1 MQVAEDESVLMS
13 KEEAIDKITTFTGG
27 RLLKR
32 LSLTLVHQ
40 EHQMI

>member
-27 RLLKR
+27 RAA
-32 LSLTLVHQ
+32 
-40 EHQMI
+40 EE

>member
-27 RLLKR
+27 RLC
-32 LSLTLVHQ
+32 
-40 EHQMI
+40 